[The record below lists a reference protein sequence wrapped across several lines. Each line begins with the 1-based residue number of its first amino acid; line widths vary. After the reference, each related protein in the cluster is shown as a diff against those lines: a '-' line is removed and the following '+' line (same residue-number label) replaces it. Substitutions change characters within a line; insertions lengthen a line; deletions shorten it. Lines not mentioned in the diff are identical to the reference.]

1 MGVVMLLPSGPSN
14 AKLMIALDCA
24 SPRDLYSNTILS
36 DREFDRMLDEAG
48 GNRSACFVTALI
60 REQVYGQSF
69 DNQVA
74 LSKKA
79 VTPNHVPLHDRMV
92 LPCVQRGLGSL
103 LRDIELVRPDVIL
116 ALGNGVLF
124 ALTGKW
130 GIKSWRGSILEFTTP
145 SGHKCLVV
153 PTWHPSYVQAVWKD
167 RNIIVHDIRKAWNLA
182 HAEELIQPPKYDFI
196 IEPSFGV
203 AASTLRTLIQRA
215 DTGPLKLAVDV
226 ETRGGHLACTGIA
239 WSELEAICI
248 PHLRAVVSEQL
259 DWQQRIHYWN
269 EVEEAFL
276 VHLMFKLLTHPNV
289 EVIGQNFIYDAQYFH
304 RWLMFVPRF
313 KRDTMIAQH
322 SIFSSM
328 QKGLDF
334 LSSMYTKH
342 HTYWKDESKNW
353 DPKLGERQLW
363 IYNCKDCCVT
373 YEVDESQQKF
383 IDAFAPT
390 WPKLREVHDFQ
401 QSLFWPVLDTMN
413 TGLRVDN
420 SAKGSLSEELQK
432 AIDERNAWIEEV
444 VGYPLNIKSPVQMQ
458 DLFYRLLNQKKIIN
472 RKSGTATCDDA
483 AMEKIG
489 AREPLLKPLC
499 DKVREL
505 RSLGVFRSTFL
516 EAPVDTDQRMR
527 CSFNITGTETYR
539 FSSSENAFGS
549 GMNLQNI
556 PSGNEES
563 GLPNIRKLFICD
575 DEMEYFDIDLD
586 SADARIVVKE
596 SGCVKMQKWFD
607 EGKKPYVEVAK
618 EYFQD
623 PSITKEHDAYK
634 AFKVIC
640 HGTNYGGGAG
650 EISQRMPK
658 SAKVADLTEARITA
672 IQKWYLEDMFPEIAD
687 WQKRV
692 EDSVRTK
699 RYVENVFGY
708 RIWFF
713 DRMEGTIFKQA
724 IAAIPQSTVACLIN
738 RGYRNI
744 FENEPNIKILLQ
756 VHDSLAGQ
764 YPIADREHCLDKII
778 RHCSTPLP
786 YSSGPLV
793 IPVGVKTST
802 LSWGHCG

>member
-1 MGVVMLLPSGPSN
+1 MLIPSGPAD
-14 AKLMIALDCA
+14 AKLMIVLDCV

-36 DREFDRMLDEAG
+36 DREFDRMLTEAG
-48 GNRSACFVTALI
+48 GMRSSCFVTALI
-60 REQVYGQSF
+60 REQVNGQAF
-69 DNQVA
+69 DYQVPA
-74 LSKKA
+74 AKKYI
-79 VTPNHVPLHDRMV
+79 TPHHVPLHDRMV
-92 LPCVQRGLGSL
+92 LPCVPRGLQSL
-103 LRDIELVRPDVIL
+103 IRDIELVRPDVIL
-116 ALGNGVLF
+116 ALGNGSLF

-130 GIKSWRGSILEFTTP
+130 GIKSWRSSILEYTSP

-167 RNIIVHDIRKAWNLA
+167 RNIFIHDIRKAWELA
-182 HAEELIQPPKYDFI
+182 HAEELAQPPDYNFI
-196 IEPSFGV
+196 IEPSFSV
-203 AASTLRTLIQRA
+203 AASTLRTLIQKA
-215 DTGPLKLAVDV
+215 ESGPLKLSVDV

-239 WSELEAICI
+239 WSALDAICI
-248 PHLRAVVSEQL
+248 PQLRAIHTEMA
-259 DWQQRIHYWN
+259 DWQHRIHYWKDI
-269 EVEEAFL
+269 EEAFL
-276 VHLMFKLLTHPNV
+276 THLLYRLLTHENV

-334 LSSMYTKH
+334 LSSMYAKH
-342 HTYWKDESKNW
+342 HIYWKDESKNW

-373 YEVDESQQKF
+373 YEIDETQQKF
-383 IDAFAPT
+383 IDAFSDT
-390 WPKLREVHDFQ
+390 WPQLREVHDFQ
-401 QSLFWPVLDTMN
+401 QSLFHPVLDTMN
-413 TGLRVDN
+413 TGLRTDN
-420 SAKGSLSEELQK
+420 STKGALSEELQK
-432 AIDERNAWIEEV
+432 AIDERNNWLREV
-444 VGYPLNIKSPVQMQ
+444 VGYDLNIKSPVQMQ
-458 DLFYRLLNQKKIIN
+458 DLFYRQFNQKKIIN
-472 RKSGTATCDDA
+472 RKSGSPTCDDA
-483 AMEKIG
+483 ALEKLAI
-489 AREPLLKPLC
+489 REPLLIPVCNKI
-499 DKVREL
+499 REL

-527 CSFNITGTETYR
+527 CSFNITGTETFR

-556 PSGNEES
+556 PSGDEDS

-575 DEMEYFDIDLD
+575 EGMEYFDIDLD

-650 EISQRMPK
+650 EIFQRMPK
-658 SAKVADLTEARITA
+658 SAKVGGLNEEAINRI
-672 IQKWYLEDMFPEIAD
+672 QRWYLEDMFPEIAD
-687 WQKRV
+687 WQQKV

-699 RYVENVFGY
+699 RYVENIFGY
-708 RIWFF
+708 RIWYF
-713 DRMEGTIFKQA
+713 DRLEGTIFKQA

-738 RGYRNI
+738 RGYRNL
-744 FENEPNIKILLQ
+744 FENESEIKVLLQ

-764 YPIADREHCLDKII
+764 YPVNRREYALEKIAS
-778 RHCSTPLP
+778 HCSIELP
-786 YSSGPLV
+786 YSSGPLI
-793 IPVGVKTST
+793 IPVGIKTST
-802 LSWGHCG
+802 VSWGDCG